1 MGDLPS
7 GAGYV
12 ITAYAIAAVLY
23 AGYWVRLRKSG
34 KWEVGSGKQDLKS
47 GN

>member
-1 MGDLPS
+1 MADLPS

-23 AGYWVRLRKSG
+23 CGYWLRLRKLSE
-34 KWEVGSGKQDLKS
+34 K
-47 GN
+47 

>member
-12 ITAYAIAAVLY
+12 IAAYAIATVLY
-23 AGYWVRLRKSG
+23 FGYWLRLKRMKS
-34 KWEVGSGKQDLKS
+34 KR
-47 GN
+47 